1 MTRTVQNRVNAG
13 GFSDPAWL
21 AQLDVQFARL
31 YFGTVSAAL
40 TNSPSPGCWAA
51 MFSVRGNTQIARIQ
65 FALAGSNAHIN
76 HDLCLAI
83 DATCKATNTVPQ
95 HGTVQYN
102 DYSSLNPVLDGLI
115 DQAKQTFNVRLPGD
129 PIPAVSHL
137 DDLIAGWNVSAAR
150 ESAWQNAEHLWDL
163 PPLLADGL
171 LDTIDGLTAVIS
183 KGLLV
188 PLP

>member
-1 MTRTVQNRVNAG
+1 M
-13 GFSDPAWL
+13 L
-21 AQLDVQFARL
+21 E
-31 YFGTVSAAL
+31 
-40 TNSPSPGCWAA
+40 
-51 MFSVRGNTQIARIQ
+51 
-65 FALAGSNAHIN
+65 
-76 HDLCLAI
+76 
-83 DATCKATNTVPQ
+83 
-95 HGTVQYN
+95 
-102 DYSSLNPVLDGLI
+102 GLI

-137 DDLIAGWNVSAAR
+137 EDLIAGWNVSAAR

-188 PLP
+188 PVP